1 MPGTISI
8 PYAQTLTPDATNALA
23 SYKGCKL
30 TVDMGKSS
38 ENESRVSMPTF
49 VRRLTTLGVSLFLYL
64 ASSQFSLMV

>member
-8 PYAQTLTPDATNALA
+8 PYTQTLTPDATNALA

-30 TVDMGKSS
+30 TVVMGKSS
-38 ENESRVSMPTF
+38 ENESRVSMP
-49 VRRLTTLGVSLFLYL
+49 TLGVSLFLYL